1 MNHSLRAVKFILSGI
16 SCLVLH
22 LSVLL
27 LSSVCPAIEL
37 PSEALGRLADDSFKV
52 REAAQQEVLIWA
64 RKNPQKSPSLLLR
77 YLRKTADPEV
87 QFLCAEVLK
96 SLAKEEYATDGK
108 GFIGIQMRD
117 EIVIMPEDGKQ
128 QAAIRIT
135 FIFPGLAADKAGLKV
150 GELLVGINGKGW
162 PSPATTAMREQV
174 QDMKPTTK
182 IILQVIRNKK
192 VEDVEVTLVKRPLAA
207 DNPMLESMP
216 GRAAEAEK
224 RQWEEYFQKWKKRYD
239 PGA

>member
-1 MNHSLRAVKFILSGI
+1 MKYCLQTVKFIHSGI
-16 SCLVLH
+16 LCL
-22 LSVLL
+22 LSQLFFVL
-27 LSSVCPAIEL
+27 LSSVCVAVEL
-37 PSEALGRLADDSFKV
+37 PSESLGRLADNEFKV

-64 RKNPQKSPSLLLR
+64 RKNPQKSPGLLLR

-87 QFLCAEVLK
+87 QFLCSEVLM

-117 EIVIMPEDGKQ
+117 EMVIMPESGKQ

-135 FIFPGLAADKAGLKV
+135 SILPGLAAEKAGLKV

-162 PSPATTAMREQV
+162 PSPATSAMREQV
-174 QDMKPTTK
+174 EDMKPTTK

-192 VEDVEVTLVKRPLAA
+192 LEDVEVTLVKRPLAA
-207 DNPMLESMP
+207 DNPALELMP

-224 RQWEEYFQKWKKRYD
+224 RQWEQYFQKWKKRYD

>member
-1 MNHSLRAVKFILSGI
+1 MKHCLQTVQYIHGGI
-16 SCLVLH
+16 SCL
-22 LSVLL
+22 LSRLCFVLL
-27 LSSVCPAIEL
+27 STVCVAVEL
-37 PSEALGRLADDSFKV
+37 PSEALGRLADDEFKV

-64 RKNPQKSPSLLLR
+64 RKNPQKSPSLLLG
-77 YLRKTADPEV
+77 YLRKTSDPEV

-96 SLAKEEYATDGK
+96 SLARDEYATHGK

-117 EIVIMPEDGKQ
+117 EMVIMPEDDKQ
-128 QAAIRIT
+128 RAAIRIT
-135 FIFPGLAADKAGLKV
+135 FILPGLAADKAGLKV

-174 QDMKPTTK
+174 QDMKPATK
-182 IILQVIRNKK
+182 IILQVIRNNK

-207 DNPMLESMP
+207 DNPMLERMP
-216 GRAAEAEK
+216 GRAAQAEQ